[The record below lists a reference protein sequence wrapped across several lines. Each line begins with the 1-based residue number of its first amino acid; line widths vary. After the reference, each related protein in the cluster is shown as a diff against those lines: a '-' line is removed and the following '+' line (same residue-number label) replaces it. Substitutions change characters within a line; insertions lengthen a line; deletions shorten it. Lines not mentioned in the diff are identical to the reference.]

1 VRLLLGFMNAA
12 RVVFARLAAPARPKR
27 KNKGKAKGRGAIR
40 IRAPRNRA
48 EMKRVAKKETRLGR
62 FKDRK
67 RKNEPKRPPDPGGP
81 ELI

>member
-12 RVVFARLAAPARPKR
+12 RAVFARLAAPAKPKS
-27 KNKGKAKGRGAIR
+27 KGKAKGRGAIG
-40 IRAPRNRA
+40 IQAIRNRA

-67 RKNEPKRPPDPGGP
+67 RKGEPKRPGDPHESGP
-81 ELI
+81 KI